1 MVLTVVYLMSI
12 VNYVTCSFLCFL
24 VNLTRVESY
33 LVFFP
38 SVVSCIPKILVITS
52 VSTEKIILL
61 FVLITSNTRP
71 SVLPTA
77 KYPQL
82 SRASIAHHSEVTYVV
97 SMA

>member
-12 VNYVTCSFLCFL
+12 VNYVTCSSLCFL

-61 FVLITSNTRP
+61 FLLITSNTRP
-71 SVLPTA
+71 SEG
-77 KYPQL
+77 YP
-82 SRASIAHHSEVTYVV
+82 
-97 SMA
+97 

>member
-12 VNYVTCSFLCFL
+12 VNYVTGSFLCFL

-61 FVLITSNTRP
+61 FLLITSNTRP
-71 SVLPTA
+71 SEG
-77 KYPQL
+77 YP
-82 SRASIAHHSEVTYVV
+82 
-97 SMA
+97 